1 MRLSR
6 VEREPEPGCGF
17 ADFSEQFPQV
27 CFRRVQDDSVVHIG
41 VVAVHAAHGLAQGVD
56 ARRKVDARNLRYD
69 GAEPESCLSRRDER
83 AEHRTGAGVFDVA
96 LDFREE
102 LVVLDAREVVPEV
115 DEEGVALSSVPPD
128 MPGEVLLESPP
139 REAHAFSL
147 EARAVVMDEI
157 RRERREEDG
166 LHIGLLRYG
175 VAHGRRMDVA
185 DDATLTSTKYRL
197 FLRPVR
203 AVSEVFLEGAEVR
216 QEMES
221 EGLCLGFP
229 AARLT
234 RSAPPFDECIC

>member
-1 MRLSR
+1 M
-6 VEREPEPGCGF
+6 
-17 ADFSEQFPQV
+17 
-27 CFRRVQDDSVVHIG
+27 QDDPVVHIG

-56 ARRKVDARNLRYD
+56 ARRKVDARDLRYD
-69 GAEPESCLSRRDER
+69 GAEPESCLSRWDEC

-115 DEEGVALSSVPPD
+115 DEESVALSSVSPD
-128 MPGEVLLESPP
+128 MPGEVLLESPT

-147 EARAVVMDEI
+147 EARAVVVDEV
-157 RRERREEDG
+157 RRECREEDG
-166 LHIGLLRYG
+166 LHIGLLCYG

-185 DDATLTSTKYRL
+185 DDTALTSAKYCL

-203 AVSEVFLEGAEVR
+203 TVSEVFLEGAEVR
-216 QEMES
+216 QEMEP

-234 RSAPPFDECIC
+234 CPAPPFEERIC

>member
-1 MRLSR
+1 M
-6 VEREPEPGCGF
+6 
-17 ADFSEQFPQV
+17 
-27 CFRRVQDDSVVHIG
+27 QDDPVVHVG
-41 VVAVHAAHGLAQGVD
+41 VVAVHTTHGLTPGVD
-56 ARRKVDARNLRYD
+56 ASWEVDAGDLRDD
-69 GAEPESCLSRRDER
+69 GAEPESGSSRRDER
-83 AEHRTGAGVFDVA
+83 AEHRTGAAIFDAA

-128 MPGEVLLESPP
+128 MPSEMLLESPT
-139 REAHAFSL
+139 RKAYAFPL
-147 EARAVVMDEI
+147 EARSVIVDEI

-234 RSAPPFDECIC
+234 CPAPPFDECIC